1 MSLTELTGALHD
13 IRIIRYSELASS
25 MIIVYDHLITFND
38 ELELIWNSSLSL
50 GKCLF
55 LVNRYYALVS
65 VIFNNYGALFS
76 SNTLGYV
83 VTLFSFLSSS
93 VQPIYH
99 RFSLHW
105 YKWQGWTGVVTFVLA
120 EMILQLRL
128 YALYFFSKKVLI
140 IMASTC
146 IIATAFSAVVMGW
159 VLSRISASSDA
170 IPGIKFCVATGVS
183 HHFWTFWVPMLVSES
198 VLCALALYRGFQNY
212 YGGTLFRTGKRLV
225 EVLIRDSAFY
235 FVVMFATYL
244 VNAIVF
250 IVGTS
255 NEVEVPIG
263 FAVALSCV
271 LGNRLCLNVRG
282 MIRHDYD
289 DSLTTMT
296 APSAH
301 RLDFA
306 HSPPRPHARPSP
318 HPHIHAHHREAN
330 IDFWDR
336 TELSHIEMTDLREM
350 RAEP

>member
-65 VIFNNYGALFS
+65 VFFNNYALFS
-76 SNTLGYV
+76 PSITD
-83 VTLFSFLSSS
+83 S
-93 VQPIYH
+93 V
-99 RFSLHW
+99 SLHW

-159 VLSRISASSDA
+159 VLSGISASSDA

-198 VLCALALYRGFQNY
+198 VLCVLALYRGFENY

-225 EVLIRDSAFY
+225 EVLIRDSVFY